1 MIDGTFVFDGV
12 VHLIDWSLDAMK
24 EDSPFRD
31 PELRVE
37 MIRLS
42 KILTGGV
49 YGGDVSDAD
58 ISAALLGSHEANYE
72 LIFRNSPTDMAV
84 VGSLPFGPGT
94 PSDLYQDPDHFIKV
108 NHGFAAA
115 YPQRCIFSGGVEPT
129 AKGVE
134 YAKEAIEYQCEELG
148 ARLMKFYPF
157 FWRADD
163 EKLAYPLYEKC
174 REVGI
179 STIQFHMC
187 LPGNSSHDVEIQRP
201 IYLQRVAR
209 DFPDMNVI
217 MHHPMPLYFD
227 ETVNIAARFKNIY
240 LLLSPTIQL
249 SLVRP
254 RLIQKLLG
262 ELLESVGSDRLI
274 YGSEGAVSGNP
285 TAFIKAL
292 MDFSIAE
299 DLQEGYG
306 FPQITYED
314 KEKILGLNLAKVLGI
329 DVDAKKEELADAH
342 E

>member
-24 EDSPFRD
+24 EDSPFKD
-31 PELRVE
+31 PEIRAE

-42 KILTGGV
+42 RILTGGV
-49 YGGDVSDAD
+49 YGGNGGDVDISDA
-58 ISAALLGSHEANYE
+58 LRGSHEANYE
-72 LIFRNSPTDMAV
+72 LIFRNSPTDMAI

-94 PSDLYQDPDHFIKV
+94 PSDQYQDPDHFIRV

-115 YPQRCIFSGGVEPT
+115 YPERCIFSGGVEPT
-129 AKGVE
+129 AKGVD
-134 YAKEAIEYQCEELG
+134 YAKESVEYQCKELG
-148 ARLMKFYPF
+148 SRLMKFYPF

-163 EKLAYPLYEKC
+163 EKLAYPIYEKC

-179 STIQFHMC
+179 RILQFHMC
-187 LPGNSSHDVEIQRP
+187 LPGDSSHDVEIQRP
-201 IYLQRVAR
+201 TPLQRVAR
-209 DFPDMNVI
+209 DFPDMHVI

-254 RLIQKLLG
+254 RLVQKLIG

-274 YGSEGAVSGNP
+274 YGSEGALSGNP

-292 MDFSIAE
+292 LDFNIAE
-299 DLQEGYG
+299 DLQDGYG
-306 FPQITYED
+306 FPQITRED
-314 KEKILGLNLAKVLGI
+314 KEKILGLNLARLLGI
-329 DVDAKKEELADAH
+329 DVEVKKEELADTYD
-342 E
+342 

>member
-1 MIDGTFVFDGV
+1 MIDGIFVFDGV
-12 VHLIDWSLDAMK
+12 VHLIDWSPDAMK
-24 EDSPFRD
+24 EDSPARD
-31 PELRVE
+31 PKVRAE

-49 YGGDVSDAD
+49 YGGDAQGID
-58 ISAALLGSHEANYE
+58 ISDALLGSQDANYD

-84 VGSLPFGPGT
+84 IGSLPFGPGT
-94 PSDLYQDPDHFIKV
+94 PSDLYQDPDHFIKL

-134 YAKEAIEYQCEELG
+134 YAKDAIEYQCKELG

-157 FWRADD
+157 FWRPDD
-163 EKLAYPLYEKC
+163 EELAYPLYEKC
-174 REVGI
+174 RDLGI
-179 STIQFHMC
+179 NTIQFHMC
-187 LPGNSSHDVEIQRP
+187 LPGDSSHDVEIQRP
-201 IYLQRVAR
+201 THLQRVAR
-209 DFPDMNVI
+209 DFPDMTIV

-254 RLIQKLLG
+254 RLVQKLMG
-262 ELLESVGSDRLI
+262 ELLESVGPDRLI
-274 YGSEGAVSGNP
+274 YGSEGALSGNP
-285 TAFIKAL
+285 TTFIKAL
-292 MDFSIAE
+292 MDFTIAD

-306 FPQITYED
+306 FPQITQED
-314 KEKILGLNLAKVLGI
+314 KEKILGLNLAKLLGI
-329 DVDAKKEELADAH
+329 DVEAKKHELANA
-342 E
+342 